1 MGAAQGVQL
10 EARVGWV
17 ESTLS
22 LAVLWRTD
30 ATKVPKTMSW
40 LRTFRPSANHA
51 PPQTCGIWG
60 WFASTPNF
68 TTNQKSNPLGIAVL
82 EVHSY
87 ALILSDQLSTF
98 IGGPSG
104 RKSTRPADLADD
116 DLIDVPGAY
125 SLPPAKRA
133 ELRQAGDWK
142 AH

>member
-17 ESTLS
+17 EPTLS

-68 TTNQKSNPLGIAVL
+68 TTSQKRNPEGIAVL
-82 EVHSY
+82 EDHSY
-87 ALILSDQLSTF
+87 ALILSD
-98 IGGPSG
+98 
-104 RKSTRPADLADD
+104 
-116 DLIDVPGAY
+116 
-125 SLPPAKRA
+125 
-133 ELRQAGDWK
+133 
-142 AH
+142 